1 MPNKCVTCQKL
12 YIFLVDGINQLE
24 QNKWKEAELD
34 SNPFPF
40 LSCCH
45 PHIRGATGR
54 TGCDL
59 YVCFW
64 RGVLI
69 NSHERG
75 PSIQPARRD
84 ALHWASLLFSPG
96 SQNLKHGKKRGLIL
110 LMCAGPND
118 AIRLVPVLGEKGFS
132 SAWSDLKDAG
142 ESGPQILFDNN
153 AGGEWGGKMP
163 S

>member
-1 MPNKCVTCQKL
+1 MK
-12 YIFLVDGINQLE
+12 
-24 QNKWKEAELD
+24 
-34 SNPFPF
+34 
-40 LSCCH
+40 
-45 PHIRGATGR
+45 GA
-54 TGCDL
+54 
-59 YVCFW
+59 
-64 RGVLI
+64 
-69 NSHERG
+69 
-75 PSIQPARRD
+75 P
-84 ALHWASLLFSPG
+84 LFSRPG
-96 SQNLKHGKKRGLIL
+96 EMRFTGPAFCFPLVHKTLSMEKKRGLIL